1 MTAPAQAISEAL
13 WKTAS
18 SFPPEERPAQVKA
31 ALEQHLEMLQQ
42 SGGSTEMQAPLVEAL
57 ESLLLEN

>member
-1 MTAPAQAISEAL
+1 
-13 WKTAS
+13 
-18 SFPPEERPAQVKA
+18 VKA